1 MQCSHLRSLEGE
13 EGIGAE
19 NHFSFNGEEAD
30 VPNLGNLVG
39 IASG

>member
-1 MQCSHLRSLEGE
+1 MHCSHLRSLEGE
-13 EGIGAE
+13 EGVGAE